1 MPEVSGLGKREWQS
15 PGDDEGLFTLLVT
28 EPSP

>member
-1 MPEVSGLGKREWQS
+1 MPEVSGLGES
-15 PGDDEGLFTLLVT
+15 GCPLGMTEGLFTLLVT